1 MIRSLESLFQ
11 LDRWVMTAIHPRGAR
26 RRFKND
32 QGPVAG
38 TSYSMP
44 HILHIYLI
52 HGDIRIVYLAIFILS
67 PSNESFEQVN
77 TGLGQCDDLPRM
89 GMWIWV
95 NAVHMLV
102 QQCQKHMDPDGFHPN
117 HVYMD
122 KHGVYVWMVM
132 VLLWF
137 YCFTMF
143 LPWQTAPNSPKSV
156 SVLLWA
162 VLPASVQSSF
172 SNQRQL
178 RQRMPQDL

>member
-1 MIRSLESLFQ
+1 
-11 LDRWVMTAIHPRGAR
+11 
-26 RRFKND
+26 
-32 QGPVAG
+32 
-38 TSYSMP
+38 MP

-52 HGDIRIVYLAIFILS
+52 DDDISIVYLAIFILS

-89 GMWIWV
+89 GMWLWV
-95 NAVHMLV
+95 NTVHMLV
-102 QQCQKHMDPDGFHPN
+102 QQCHKHMDPDGFHPN

-132 VLLWF
+132 VLLR
-137 YCFTMF
+137 F
-143 LPWQTAPNSPKSV
+143 LPWQTAHNSPKSV